1 MAQPA
6 YPSLEPEGGKIGFEG
21 LAPEGDQR
29 TAAGSFSVQFTPS
42 AGDKQQLTD
51 ETQPSYKTFE
61 AGGEQPTHASSE
73 EINLLEKGA
82 TQSDAE
88 KVTCMYSL
96 NGRCM
101 SYHACNPVGVKRT
114 DAWCGISWGGFIRLL
129 YRFAHWKCMYSSSF
143 ARLLQTVCSQYSKL
157 PCLPRV

>member
-42 AGDKQQLTD
+42 AGDKQQLND

-61 AGGEQPTHASSE
+61 AGGEAGGEPPTQASSE
-73 EINLLEKGA
+73 EINLLEKGT
-82 TQSDAE
+82 TQSEAE
-88 KVTCMYSL
+88 KVNDKGL
-96 NGRCM
+96 
-101 SYHACNPVGVKRT
+101 V
-114 DAWCGISWGGFIRLL
+114 
-129 YRFAHWKCMYSSSF
+129 
-143 ARLLQTVCSQYSKL
+143 
-157 PCLPRV
+157 